1 MRFTVPLLHL
11 TIFTTFKRLQLQNML
26 PVFVLEGASPKNL
39 FSQTTCLDN
48 MQCAPLLCLTIE
60 RFGSFGQLCVVIN
73 GLQWWVLVKIHD
85 GFINVII
92 IINTTTRS
100 KNNDNDNDRSSKT
113 NAVSLRRYHHANLD
127 FYYDENNTN
136 DDNAKLTITQMMI
149 MRGQAKRMQSPLPK
163 SHTAIGLPT
172 GTARPHCTIGVVMMI

>member
-1 MRFTVPLLHL
+1 MC
-11 TIFTTFKRLQLQNML
+11 
-26 PVFVLEGASPKNL
+26 S
-39 FSQTTCLDN
+39 
-48 MQCAPLLCLTIE
+48 APLLCLTIE
-60 RFGSFGQLCVVIN
+60 RFGSFGQLCVVLN

-92 IINTTTRS
+92 ITNTTIRS

-113 NAVSLRRYHHANLD
+113 NAVSLRRSYHANLD
-127 FYYDENNTN
+127 FYHDENNTN
-136 DDNAKLTITQMMI
+136 DDNARLTITQMMI

-172 GTARPHCTIGVVMMI
+172 GTARPHCTIGEVMMI